1 MSEWWTYRPEDFL
14 LFSPRVYWRLF
25 ELQNAQYWP
34 LHLLALALGGLI
46 LVLAF
51 RQSHGQD
58 RWIWLLFAAL
68 WMFIGWSF
76 LWQLYAT
83 INWAIAYVAP
93 VFAVQA
99 LLLIVAASGKVTFD
113 RQDIAGRAG
122 LLLATFGLVFYPLLP
137 ALFGRPWTNA
147 EVFGIAPD
155 PTAIATLGFLLAAS
169 GRMVLLLF
177 PVPLIWLLLS
187 GVTLD
192 TMGDRQSSIPLLAAG
207 TTVALLCFRL
217 VNRWRT

>member
-1 MSEWWTYRPEDFL
+1 MSEWWTYRLEDFL
-14 LFSPRVYWRLF
+14 LFSPRVYWRMF

-34 LHLLALALGGLI
+34 LHLLMLALGGVI
-46 LVLAF
+46 LFLAF
-51 RQSHGQD
+51 RQPRRHD
-58 RWIWLLFAAL
+58 RLIGLILAAL
-68 WMFIGWSF
+68 WVFVGWSF
-76 LWQLYAT
+76 LWQRYMA
-83 INWAIAYVAP
+83 INWAIVYVAP
-93 VFAVQA
+93 MFAVQA
-99 LLLIVAASGKVTFD
+99 LLIAATSGMTVFG

-122 LLLATFGLVFYPLLP
+122 LLIAAFGLVFYPLLP

-192 TMGDRQSSIPLLAAG
+192 TMGDRQSLLPLLAAG